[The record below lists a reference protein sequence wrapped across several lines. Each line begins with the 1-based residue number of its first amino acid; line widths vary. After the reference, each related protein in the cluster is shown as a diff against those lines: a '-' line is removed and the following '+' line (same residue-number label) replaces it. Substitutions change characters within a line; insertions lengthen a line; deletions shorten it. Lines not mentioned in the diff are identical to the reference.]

1 MKNKSINKSIIKNQI
16 KNLVDKINY
25 HDDLYYKKNYQ
36 EISDQ
41 EYDQL
46 RKDLIDLETKYP
58 ELGH

>member
-1 MKNKSINKSIIKNQI
+1 MR
-16 KNLVDKINY
+16 NLIEQINY

-46 RKDLIDLETKYP
+46 RKDLINLEKQFP
-58 ELGH
+58 EEKIKIVLIKK